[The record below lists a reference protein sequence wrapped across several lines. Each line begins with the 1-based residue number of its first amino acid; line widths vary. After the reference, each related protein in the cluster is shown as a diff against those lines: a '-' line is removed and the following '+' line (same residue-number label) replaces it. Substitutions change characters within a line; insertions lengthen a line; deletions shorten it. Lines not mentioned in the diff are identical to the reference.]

1 MNSGG
6 NGGGPRPYG
15 LNGFLTAWTTVTRV
29 PVPFAFNPTSDAL
42 PFHLVLVGHV
52 VSVVVGV
59 PLLALGPVE
68 PMLAAF
74 VLIALQYLMF
84 NLFHLDGLLDT
95 ADALLCY
102 ASAERRR
109 EILKDSRI
117 GVFAFFTG
125 FLVLSAKLFLLV
137 AVITLVS
144 SGSRDWSVVVAVL
157 AYPIVGRSAACLV
170 PLVSRPAA
178 AGLGA
183 TFAGSKRGAAA
194 LGLTVGIVSPVVQ
207 SAICGLLTGVGPA
220 VATLPAVAI
229 GSGLGSVLAG
239 GVVARA
245 YRRGIGGFTGDALGA
260 AVELG
265 ELFYLIVIYM
275 ALIGWGAP

>member
-1 MNSGG
+1 MNSGDSG
-6 NGGGPRPYG
+6 SSPRPYG
-15 LNGFLTAWTTVTRV
+15 VRGFLTAWTTVTRV
-29 PVPFAFNPTSDAL
+29 PVPFAFNPSWDAL
-42 PFHLVLVGHV
+42 PFHVVAVGHV
-52 VSVVVGV
+52 VSIVASV

-68 PMLAAF
+68 PMLAAL

-95 ADALLCY
+95 ADAFLCY

-117 GVFAFFTG
+117 GVFAFFAG
-125 FLVLSAKLFLLV
+125 FLVLSAKLFLLF
-137 AVITLVS
+137 AAIMLVS
-144 SGSRDWSVVVAVL
+144 SGPRDWPVVVAIL

-194 LGLTVGIVSPVVQ
+194 LGLTVGFVSPVVQ
-207 SAICGLLTGVGPA
+207 TAVCGLLTGVGLA
-220 VATLPAVAI
+220 AAALPAVAV
-229 GSGLGSVLAG
+229 GSVLGAVLAG
-239 GVVARA
+239 GIVARA

-260 AVELG
+260 AIELG
-265 ELFYLIVIYM
+265 ELIYLVIIYT